1 MFCYDNRGVFMPL
14 LIIMLLLMK
23 HFAFILL
30 AVIWYHLIFLRLSKV
45 WSMLY
50 HASVGGVQN
59 KNSTLYFHLLVWLF
73 FHHKICVH
81 DFFLWSIKFPQ
92 QNINQSELVVS
103 NCQRN
108 CMKKLKYRCLTGSKI
123 YLPASIYMLKVN
135 NKNLRTRCKIC
146 SKLTIKTSGRR
157 HWRRYSAFIVNFE
170 HISHLA
176 LVFLLFHWN

>member
-92 QNINQSELVVS
+92 QNINQSETWIGGLWLLL
-103 NCQRN
+103 
-108 CMKKLKYRCLTGSKI
+108 KLHVEFPS
-123 YLPASIYMLKVN
+123 
-135 NKNLRTRCKIC
+135 
-146 SKLTIKTSGRR
+146 RR
-157 HWRRYSAFIVNFE
+157 K
-170 HISHLA
+170 HISIKCGFVIYTRHLDI
-176 LVFLLFHWN
+176 VYYSPHYN

>member
-1 MFCYDNRGVFMPL
+1 MLLYFWLLYDTTSYFFVSLKFGACYITRQWEEFKIKTQLYIFIYLFGFFFIIKFVFMTFFYEVSNFRNRIL
-14 LIIMLLLMK
+14 TNQK
-23 HFAFILL
+23 H
-30 AVIWYHLIFLRLSKV
+30 
-45 WSMLY
+45 
-50 HASVGGVQN
+50 
-59 KNSTLYFHLLVWLF
+59 
-73 FHHKICVH
+73 
-81 DFFLWSIKFPQ
+81 
-92 QNINQSELVVS
+92 ELVVS